1 MKKTI
6 GLAEAK
12 THFSEVIER
21 VVAGQTITILKNG
34 KPAAEIRPVLE
45 VDPKET
51 VARIRAIRERVA
63 KYQAGRSVSEERRPR
78 LRDLAH
84 EGHPH

>member
-1 MKKTI
+1 MNKTI

-12 THFSEVIER
+12 AKFSEVIDR
-21 VVAGQTITILKNG
+21 VVAGQTIVILRNG
-34 KPAAEIRPVLE
+34 TPAAEIRPLAP

-51 VARIRAIRERVA
+51 VARIKAIRKRVA
-63 KYQAGRSVSEERRPR
+63 RYQAGQPPASRPR

-84 EGHPH
+84 QDHRR